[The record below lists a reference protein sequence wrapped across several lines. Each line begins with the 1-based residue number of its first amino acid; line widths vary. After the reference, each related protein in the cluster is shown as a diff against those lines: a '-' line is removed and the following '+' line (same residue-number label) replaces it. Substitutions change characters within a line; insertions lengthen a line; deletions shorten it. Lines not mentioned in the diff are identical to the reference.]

1 MKRLPAVISLVASAA
16 LGFLAVATCLGF
28 SSAATPAV
36 WHVAGF
42 AWLVGLL
49 GICSTDYSPR
59 RPYEVR
65 ATASPRASVAA
76 APAVGRPARRS
87 VAVEAMATLGLG
99 DDPATV
105 TMS

>member
-1 MKRLPAVISLVASAA
+1 MKRLPAVVTLVASAA

-65 ATASPRASVAA
+65 ATASPRAAVAA
-76 APAVGRPARRS
+76 APAVVRPPRRTAA
-87 VAVEAMATLGLG
+87 VAAMATLGLG
-99 DDPATV
+99 DDPATA
-105 TMS
+105 TLS

>member
-1 MKRLPAVISLVASAA
+1 MKRLPAVVTLVASAA

-59 RPYEVR
+59 RPYHVR
-65 ATASPRASVAA
+65 ATASPRAAVAA
-76 APAVGRPARRS
+76 APAVVRPPRRT
-87 VAVEAMATLGLG
+87 AAAAAMATLGLG
-99 DDPATV
+99 DDPATA
-105 TMS
+105 TLS